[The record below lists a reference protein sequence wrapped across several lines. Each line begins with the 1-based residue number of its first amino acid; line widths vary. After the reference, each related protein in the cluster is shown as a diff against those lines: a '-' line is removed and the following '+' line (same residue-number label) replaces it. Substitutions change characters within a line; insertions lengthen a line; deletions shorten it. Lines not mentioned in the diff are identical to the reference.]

1 MLNGEVSGVARREC
15 ERGSARRW
23 LLGALCGLLA
33 APAAA
38 DHTPLGPLEPSA
50 HEQEGLWTLNRARQ
64 DPAAY
69 GDEIDLDLDG
79 VLPRQPLALNL
90 NLTGS
95 ARFHAEEM
103 LGHDYFAH
111 TSEVTGIG
119 PNQMAVDH
127 GYDVFGSGLGMPWG
141 TTNNIESIAFGQN
154 LIADYPA
161 ALELLIID
169 DGVPGVGHRMHL
181 LAIATGWQ
189 DHSEVGFGRAATGST
204 RYYAIHT
211 GYRSVT
217 DRFVTGVVY
226 DDLDRDGRYD
236 RGEGLPGVT
245 VDVGGVSAVTYTE
258 GGFSIPVAPGSHML
272 TCSGGTFVGE
282 AIGLV
287 DVSAQNV
294 EADCIQGLPIA
305 EIDFAF
311 QGSGGPDLLD
321 VAIGASA
328 TAGTAPLSVDF
339 SATGGDAGTVFLW
352 DFGDGAGGT
361 GAAVNHVFVDPGLY
375 PVLLRGLASAG
386 TGSDL
391 QLIVADGAGGAGPGT
406 TPPADRSLVP
416 TNVAL
421 QRNLKKAAKDT
432 ARLKATL
439 EMPAGYEPGGH
450 EIEVFVAGVA
460 LPFTLDAKGKATDLA
475 GNKVKLKAK
484 GAKVGTPLPA
494 GTEGKLTVKLKGD
507 WATALEGAGLRDA
520 DEVGTLAGVPFGFL
534 MNELAYSGSAD
545 LTFKSKAGKKS
556 KAKLAK

>member
-1 MLNGEVSGVARREC
+1 M
-15 ERGSARRW
+15 
-23 LLGALCGLLA
+23 GALCGLLA

-50 HEQEGLWTLNRARQ
+50 HEQEGLWALNRARQ

-69 GDEIDLDLDG
+69 GDEIDLDLTG
-79 VLPRQPLALNL
+79 VLPRQPLALNI

-181 LAIATGWQ
+181 LAIAAGWQ

-211 GYRSVT
+211 GYRSVA

-226 DDLDRDGRYD
+226 DDLDGNGRYD

-245 VDVGGVSAVTYTE
+245 VDVDGVTAVTYTE
-258 GGFSIPVAPGSHML
+258 GGYSIPVDPGSYMV
-272 TCSGGTFVGE
+272 TCSGGAFVGE
-282 AIGLV
+282 VIGLI
-287 DVSAQNV
+287 DVSTQNV

-311 QGSGGPDLLD
+311 QGSGGPDVLD
-321 VAIGASA
+321 IAIGASA
-328 TAGTAPLSVDF
+328 TAGTAPLAVDF
-339 SATGGDAGTVFLW
+339 SATGGDAGTLFLW
-352 DFGDGAGGT
+352 DFGDGGGGT
-361 GAAVNHVFVDPGLY
+361 GAAVSHVFDAAGLY
-375 PVLLRGLASAG
+375 PVLLRGLAPGG

-391 QLIVADGAGGAGPGT
+391 QLIAADGPGGADPST
-406 TPPADRSLVP
+406 TPPADHSPVP
-416 TNVAL
+416 TNIAL
-421 QRNLKKAAKDT
+421 QRNLKKAGKDT

-439 EMPAGYEPGGH
+439 EMPAGYEPGSH

-460 LPFTLDAKGKATDLA
+460 LPFTLDEKGKATDLS
-475 GNKVKLKAK
+475 GNKVKLKVK
-484 GAKVGTPLPA
+484 GAKVGEPLIA
-494 GTEGKLTVKLKGD
+494 GTQGKLTVKLKGD

-520 DEVGTLAGVPFGFL
+520 DETGTLTGVPFGFL
-534 MNELAYSGSAD
+534 FHELAYSASAD

-556 KAKLAK
+556 KAKLVK